1 MKCIEL
7 VNACIKNLNSKPTK
21 RVEKVA
27 QNIARILDDALAR
40 GYDIKWKCYPIEN
53 SQAVSIVDVAQAP
66 RFVCRIKDKQE
77 WLAVFNV
84 IDGISDNIVDRQ
96 GVMFSE
102 LVGMMLE

>member
-1 MKCIEL
+1 MKCIEQ
-7 VNACIKNLNSKPTK
+7 VNAYIKNLKGKPTK
-21 RVEKVA
+21 RVEKAA
-27 QNIARILDDALAR
+27 QSIARKLDDALAR

-53 SQAVSIVDVAQAP
+53 SQAVSIVDVAQTP
-66 RFVCRIKDKQE
+66 YFVYRIKDKQE

-96 GVMFSE
+96 GVIFSE